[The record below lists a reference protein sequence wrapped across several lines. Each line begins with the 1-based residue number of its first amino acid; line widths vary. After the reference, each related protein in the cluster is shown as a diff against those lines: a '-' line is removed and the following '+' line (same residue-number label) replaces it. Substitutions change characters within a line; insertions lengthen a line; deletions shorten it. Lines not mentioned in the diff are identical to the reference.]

1 MEIDFDLTKPRQKRI
16 APSRAQTIAF
26 DAGADTI
33 NEATVITYRSAMKR
47 YLHICAELGLKDW
60 SAAETIVQVIQR
72 CVEEGYSR
80 QTIHTTVWATRHFL
94 SDEQVDNTRTRMVL
108 KALKNAAIA
117 NRECGRRRHLAL
129 RLNDVIEL
137 MATSQNMRSARGGAS
152 NYGLV
157 TRAFFAC
164 LYAGGFRY
172 NELRECTMQ
181 DIQIDKHRMTAKIL
195 IRHRKNDQ
203 YAKGHQVFIDDKNFG
218 ELKPVQRL
226 CHYLEFTPDRQSI
239 APFFLL
245 PRTYDTWDV
254 TRALGREQIRRTL
267 KQLLKHAGY
276 DESRYGTHSLRRG
289 LITDLAA
296 MNTSTE
302 RIIAI
307 SGHNSSSSLP
317 SYTMLDPESAAV
329 KIA

>member
-1 MEIDFDLTKPRQKRI
+1 VKLRLSHNHEPNKYPGFKVKSNIFLGLVFLLPTVTRSALQLSLQILQNQRRRKLTDQTNRRTLMEIDFDLTKPRQKRI

-164 LYAGGFRY
+164 LYAGG
-172 NELRECTMQ
+172 
-181 DIQIDKHRMTAKIL
+181 
-195 IRHRKNDQ
+195 
-203 YAKGHQVFIDDKNFG
+203 
-218 ELKPVQRL
+218 
-226 CHYLEFTPDRQSI
+226 
-239 APFFLL
+239 
-245 PRTYDTWDV
+245 
-254 TRALGREQIRRTL
+254 
-267 KQLLKHAGY
+267 
-276 DESRYGTHSLRRG
+276 
-289 LITDLAA
+289 
-296 MNTSTE
+296 
-302 RIIAI
+302 
-307 SGHNSSSSLP
+307 
-317 SYTMLDPESAAV
+317 
-329 KIA
+329 

>member
-1 MEIDFDLTKPRQKRI
+1 MEMDFDLTQPRQKRI

-33 NEATVITYRSAMKR
+33 NAATALTYRSAMKR
-47 YLHICAELGLKDW
+47 YLHICAELGIKDW

-72 CVEEGYSR
+72 CVEEGYAP
-80 QTIHTTVWATRHFL
+80 QTIQTTVWATRHFL
-94 SDEQVDNTRTRMVL
+94 SNEQVDNTRTRMVL
-108 KALKNAAIA
+108 KALKNARIA

-129 RLNDVIEL
+129 RINDVIAL
-137 MATSQNMRSARGGAS
+137 METSQSMRSARGGAS

-172 NELRECTMQ
+172 NELRECRME
-181 DIQIDKHRMTAKIL
+181 DIKINKHRMTARIL

-203 YAKGHQVFIDDKNFG
+203 YAKGHQVFIADENFG
-218 ELKPVQRL
+218 DLKPVQRL
-226 CHYLEFTPDRQSI
+226 LHFLEFTPPRQSI

-245 PRTYDTWDV
+245 PRTYDTWDM
-254 TRALGREQIRRTL
+254 TRALGKEQIRRTL

-276 DESRYGTHSLRRG
+276 DESKYGTHSFRRG
-289 LITDLAA
+289 LITDLAS
-296 MNTSTE
+296 MNMSPE

-307 SGHNSSSSLP
+307 SGHNSSQSLP